1 MNFLIAVVVTMVAS
15 FALVPFGLVV
25 ARLFGLY
32 LVVEERRCVV
42 FELFGKVRAV
52 IDTPGLHCPW
62 LLLGPFAMLVPIF
75 GKKYVVDL
83 RLDQMYLRSQGVN
96 SEEGAPMGIGVWCEM
111 FVHDPVSYLYKN
123 ADPRG
128 SLLANVS
135 NATVR
140 CLSNMKLDRMLEE
153 RHEMSRVVRE
163 EVSAQSQQWGYDV
176 GSVYVRKVHFRDA
189 GMIAQ
194 IEQKV
199 VNRLRVAPKAARTAN
214 SRSRALPRA
223 TPPSR
228 IRTTALRSASPRRDE
243 PLASPAPS
251 IPTSVEIRTSTY
263 CETSYWPRA
272 ETIRRSGLSGILTGN
287 VSIRVI
293 LIGPFSSC
301 GQHSRIQIV
310 ADRRG
315 AFGSA
320 ASRPWL

>member
-199 VNRLRVAPKAARTAN
+199 VNRLRQVTAAIQQDGSNRVNIIRSAADREAAIELAKAGAMRPRIVGGAIAQIAR
-214 SRSRALPRA
+214 RADVC
-223 TPPSR
+223 
-228 IRTTALRSASPRRDE
+228 TALFDVLEIQQLMWAEGLVVQVIPKGADL
-243 PLASPAPS
+243 LAQMS
-251 IPTSVEIRTSTY
+251 
-263 CETSYWPRA
+263 
-272 ETIRRSGLSGILTGN
+272 
-287 VSIRVI
+287 
-293 LIGPFSSC
+293 
-301 GQHSRIQIV
+301 
-310 ADRRG
+310 
-315 AFGSA
+315 AFGGV
-320 ASRPWL
+320 RR